1 MRYIIKATIENS
13 TYIGLKS
20 LILDN
25 VKIKSSRIM
34 PNSTVT
40 KNILKKIQ
48 LFLVLL
54 LKYWCNVEI

>member
-1 MRYIIKATIENS
+1 MENS

-25 VKIKSSRIM
+25 VKVKSGSRII

-40 KNILKKIQ
+40 KNILKKNSIV
-48 LFLVLL
+48 FGTPSKVIGYDN
-54 LKYWCNVEI
+54 KI